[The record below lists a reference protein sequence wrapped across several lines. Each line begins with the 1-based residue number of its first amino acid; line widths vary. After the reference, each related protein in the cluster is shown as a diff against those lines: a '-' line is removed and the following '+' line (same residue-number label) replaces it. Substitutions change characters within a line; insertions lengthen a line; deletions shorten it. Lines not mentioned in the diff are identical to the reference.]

1 MIRGGIAGGCYLTMR
16 NDRAKPDQVTGD
28 ADSGGWMSRLFAEEE
43 EFDRRT
49 LWRLGS
55 WGAAS
60 VCAIAAAM
68 MVVHYSGSREQ
79 DRVAEA
85 SRQNQQLQAVER
97 EAKTENRR
105 LAAAIETLNSDRDR
119 LYARVTMV
127 EQNLDSVTGALAKPS
142 PAFSWPKSGA
152 APIIGAPASVASAAP
167 APPAPPALPE
177 VSLPVT
183 AAVHLPPLQTA
194 KIEAAPEPAKPEAKA
209 ATDSPAAQPAPQ
221 PHAEAS
227 SGPLTTASFAPPQ
240 AEALER
246 VEEKTVKPA
255 EFGVDLGS
263 ANSVE
268 GLRAVW
274 RGALKRGPQFV
285 GSLQPLIV
293 VREGQNGLGLR
304 LHLVAGPLNDA
315 ADAAKLC
322 ASLLASRHRC
332 ETALFEGQRL
342 ALESPLSAR
351 VPREKTRRPARSH
364 AEKRVEDPPPS
375 QQQPQQSQPA
385 PEAAANRGFSAIFSR

>member
-1 MIRGGIAGGCYLTMR
+1 MR

-43 EFDRRT
+43 EFDRRA

-55 WGAAS
+55 WGTAS
-60 VCAIAAAM
+60 ICAIAAAM
-68 MVVHYSGSREQ
+68 MVVHYSGNREQ

-85 SRQNQQLQAVER
+85 SRQSQQLQAVER

-142 PAFSWPKSGA
+142 PASSWPKSGA
-152 APIIGAPASVASAAP
+152 AAIIGTPASMASAAP
-167 APPAPPALPE
+167 IPAPVETASPTLPE
-177 VSLPVT
+177 VNLPVS
-183 AAVHLPPLQTA
+183 AAAQLPPLPAA
-194 KIEAAPEPAKPEAKA
+194 KIDVAPEPAKPETRTA
-209 ATDSPAAQPAPQ
+209 ATTPAPS
-221 PHAEAS
+221 PPIPAS
-227 SGPLTTASFAPPQ
+227 QETRTDPLTVASLASPKP
-240 AEALER
+240 EALAPDT
-246 VEEKTVKPA
+246 EKTVKPA

-274 RGALKRGPQFV
+274 RGALKRVPQFV

-322 ASLLASRHRC
+322 ASLLANRHRC

-342 ALESPLSAR
+342 ALESPLSVR

-364 AEKRVEDPPPS
+364 AEKRVEDPSPS
-375 QQQPQQSQPA
+375 QQQSQQSQPA
-385 PEAAANRGFSAIFSR
+385 PETAANRGFSAIFNR